1 MGVPEMVL
9 LRIFVVLAAA
19 AEFAYWIYSIPLQ
32 TIMPLS
38 PILDSAWGLL
48 RVGALVVFPAC
59 AAVGG
64 ALAII
69 GRRLGLAAA
78 LVAVEPLVV
87 MALIAGLV
95 LTGNFGPWITIGR

>member
-1 MGVPEMVL
+1 
-9 LRIFVVLAAA
+9 LRIGSTAFHCRP
-19 AEFAYWIYSIPLQ
+19 SCHCP
-32 TIMPLS
+32 PS
-38 PILDSAWGLL
+38 SAWGLL

-95 LTGNFGPWITIGR
+95 LTGNVGPWITIGR

>member
-38 PILDSAWGLL
+38 PI
-48 RVGALVVFPAC
+48 
-59 AAVGG
+59 
-64 ALAII
+64 
-69 GRRLGLAAA
+69 
-78 LVAVEPLVV
+78 
-87 MALIAGLV
+87 
-95 LTGNFGPWITIGR
+95 